1 MYRKNTFIIY
11 TTDKEHAFRTK
22 EKLQREINKICEQA
36 LHKSRN
42 PND

>member
-22 EKLQREINKICEQA
+22 EKLQREINERCEQA